1 MLPTRFNTVDFH
13 LKCESV
19 ADDRDP
25 NIIHRRLSKIS
36 KDSIMQ
42 AYYVMTEKIRIQR
55 AIQYQV
61 KQNKQLRKYL
71 YFKIENNKNRTK

>member
-13 LKCESV
+13 LICDNV
-19 ADDRDP
+19 ADDHDP
-25 NIIHRRLSKIS
+25 NIIHRGLSKIS

-71 YFKIENNKNRTK
+71 YFKIEKNQNITK